1 MSVPEVVGSE
11 AVGLDGEKVEKLL
24 ERARREVDEGLLPA
38 VQIALARNGAL
49 AVCESFGAA
58 SNESLMCLF
67 SATKAVTSSAI
78 WLLLAEERLAI
89 SERVADIIPAFGTH
103 GKEAVTVEQLLTHTA
118 GFPAAPFRALDWL
131 EPGRRWER
139 FGQWRLAWE
148 PGSRFEYHPTSSMW
162 VLAEIVEVRG
172 GIAFQQF
179 IRDRICEPLGLDDL
193 FVGLPSDQNHR
204 ALLCAHVGE
213 ALTAADYQRM
223 GVPEPP
229 ETEVTEEAILSFND
243 PAIRAVG
250 VPGGGGFANAA
261 TLALYYQ
268 ALLTGGLNGNQVWS
282 AATLAQAR
290 EVRTGELVD
299 PVFRKPVSRGLGIV
313 IAGDE
318 TRNYRGFGHTN
329 SPQAFGHN
337 GAGGQL
343 AWVDPASGISLAY
356 LTPGHDRNTVRQGR
370 RGVAIGSLAAACLAD

>member
-1 MSVPEVVGSE
+1 MSVPEVVGPE

>member
-1 MSVPEVVGSE
+1 MSVPEVVGPE

-356 LTPGHDRNTVRQGR
+356 LTPGHDRNAVRQGR